1 MESTATIFSKRRT
14 MKLLKNA
21 TLLLLLIGWLNQGIG
36 QRTKFSPT
44 EVEQLKT
51 EVKSKVEAKKKMVQV
66 TVDKVFSFSELGFQ
80 EIETSKYITDILKE
94 NGFEIEYGISG
105 IPTAWWAKWGSGKP
119 VIAIGSD
126 LDCIPKASQKPGVAY
141 HDPIVEGAPG
151 HGEGHNSGTPLN
163 VVAVLAVKE
172 IMAREGISGTIVVWP
187 GVAEELV
194 GTKAFYTRD
203 GYFDDIDACI
213 FTHVSSNMSVS
224 YGQARGTGLISV
236 EYTFEGEAAHAAGAP
251 WRGRSAADA
260 VELMNI
266 GWQYAREHTD
276 PIHRSHSVINN
287 GGDQPN
293 VVPSKASIWY
303 YFRHVTY
310 PKIMEV
316 YQKANRIADGAALMT
331 DTKVTRRVLGSAW
344 PRHFNKVI
352 AETMYENIKDVGLPT
367 WSEADQQLAMAV
379 QREVNSPRDTNGLA
393 SKLDTI
399 GLPVIRYISG
409 GSDDIGDISWKLPTV
424 TLRYP
429 SNIPGLP
436 GHHWANAI
444 AMATPIAH
452 KGVVAGAKVEAMTLL
467 DLFLNPELV
476 DQAWDYF
483 KNKQGMK
490 QQYIPMVTKDDEPA
504 TYLNKEIMDEFR
516 PKLESFYYDEGK
528 YSSYLEQLGIKYPT
542 LKEE

>member
-1 MESTATIFSKRRT
+1 MKKRSLFVILLTLGCLIEVSHAQAPQFSKD
-14 MKLLKNA
+14 KIASLK
-21 TLLLLLIGWLNQGIG
+21 
-36 QRTKFSPT
+36 
-44 EVEQLKT
+44 E
-51 EVKSKVEAKKKMVQV
+51 EVKEKVDAQKKMAQV
-66 TVDKVFSFSELGFQ
+66 MVDKVFSFAELGFQ
-80 EIETSKYITDILKE
+80 EIETSKYITAILEK

-119 VIAIGSD
+119 VIAVGSD

-172 IMAREGISGTIVVWP
+172 IMEREKIPGTLIVWP

-194 GTKAFYTRD
+194 GTKAYFTRD
-203 GYFDDIDACI
+203 GYFDEVDMCI
-213 FTHVSSNMSVS
+213 FTHVSSNLSVS
-224 YGQARGTGLISV
+224 YGQARGTGLVSV

-260 VELMNI
+260 VELMSI

-276 PIHRSHSVINN
+276 PIHRSHSIISN

-303 YFRHVTY
+303 YFRQVTY

-316 YQKANRIADGAALMT
+316 YERANEIAEGAAMMT
-331 DTKVTRRVLGSAW
+331 RTKVSRKVLGSAW

-352 AETMYENIKDVGLPT
+352 AETMYENIKEVGLPE
-367 WSEADQQLAMAV
+367 WSEEDQRLARAL

-393 SKLDTI
+393 IKLDTI
-399 GLPVIRYISG
+399 GLPVVRYISG

-424 TLRYP
+424 TMRFP
-429 SNIPGLP
+429 SNIPGLQ
-436 GHHWANAI
+436 GHHWSNAI

-467 DLFLNPELV
+467 DFFLEPGLV
-476 DQAWDYF
+476 DDAKEYF
-483 KNKQGMK
+483 HNEQGMK
-490 QQYIPMVTKDDEPA
+490 QKYIPMVTETDQPA
-504 TYLNKEIMDEFR
+504 IYLNTEIMEEFR
-516 PKLESFYYDEGK
+516 PQLEKYYYDEAQ
-528 YSSYLEQLGIKYPT
+528 YDTYLQQLGIEYPT
-542 LKEE
+542 LREDQVKRLQQVGKQ